1 VRAARA
7 DGTGVVVN
15 ASRTLMYAYLKRPGL
30 TPAASAAVA
39 AEAMKTELNAAL
51 NSRGVS

>member
-1 VRAARA
+1 
-7 DGTGVVVN
+7 
-15 ASRTLMYAYLKRPGL
+15 MYAYLKRPGL
-30 TPAASAAVA
+30 TPAGAAAVA